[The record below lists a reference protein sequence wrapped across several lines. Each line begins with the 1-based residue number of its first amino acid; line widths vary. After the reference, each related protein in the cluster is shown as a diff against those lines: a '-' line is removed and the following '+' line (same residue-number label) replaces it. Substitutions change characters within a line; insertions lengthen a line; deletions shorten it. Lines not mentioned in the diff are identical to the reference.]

1 MGKRIV
7 NMGFPPP
14 NHRLSPQAYACYRF
28 SRTHIG
34 HKPLDNLAEETTFR
48 ANQAQTLHKPCAN
61 PGANL
66 AQTKR
71 NLHKRTLDRD
81 TARPQSCMGL
91 GERHW
96 DSLLLVTRQV
106 RRLRTDRQAASS
118 GRARGGQQ
126 SARRQ
131 GEAASA

>member
-1 MGKRIV
+1 MG
-7 NMGFPPP
+7 
-14 NHRLSPQAYACYRF
+14 HRLSTEAYACYRF
-28 SRTHIG
+28 SRTHLG
-34 HKPLDNLAEETTFR
+34 HKPLYKLAEETTFCEKPSR
-48 ANQAQTLHKPCAN
+48 NLSTKAETYAQTFAQLHKQYP
-61 PGANL
+61 
-66 AQTKR
+66 
-71 NLHKRTLDRD
+71 DRD
-81 TARPQSCMGL
+81 TARPQSSTGL

-106 RRLRTDRQAASS
+106 RRLRTDRRAASS

>member
-1 MGKRIV
+1 MLATGSRGLSLVTNRYTKLTTNV
-7 NMGFPPP
+7 SKKPP
-14 NHRLSPQAYACYRF
+14 F
-28 SRTHIG
+28 
-34 HKPLDNLAEETTFR
+34 
-48 ANQAQTLHKPCAN
+48 AQTKRKPWRKPCAN

-81 TARPQSCMGL
+81 TARPQSCTGL